1 MSREDWE
8 VFDILKQE
16 RQEKRG
22 KRRMSFEEEYAEKG
36 WTRHHE
42 THYSRTV
49 NGERLD
55 YWPGPK
61 KWRFK
66 GKTMY
71 GDVDQWLRKHDD
83 TYVADGGDSS

>member
-8 VFDILKQE
+8 VFDILKKE

-22 KRRMSFEEEYAEKG
+22 KRRMEFEDNYAELG
-36 WTRHHE
+36 WTRHSE

-49 NGERLD
+49 NGKRLD

-61 KWRFK
+61 KWRYNN
-66 GKTMY
+66 KTMG
-71 GDVDQWLRKHDD
+71 GDVDQWLRKHDKD
-83 TYVADGGDSS
+83 YSND